1 MSDLKLVQVQEYNH
15 QFSFLNRFDKENKQK
30 KFACGVARCKKVF
43 NTKHGLKEHTGLG
56 CAWRC
61 PEPGC
66 KWKPLKKESLEN
78 VVFYAQYSNLYK
90 KPCKFLLLDIA
101 FPCQMSLY
109 KKLNFSR
116 GQRPLFRFNSDK

>member
-30 KFACGVARCKKVF
+30 KFACRVARCEKVY
-43 NTKHGLKEHTGLG
+43 NTQHGLKEHTGLG

-61 PEPGC
+61 PELGC

-90 KPCKFLLLDIA
+90 KALQVFFIGHCISLPNEFL
-101 FPCQMSLY
+101 
-109 KKLNFSR
+109 
-116 GQRPLFRFNSDK
+116 